1 MSDDDSD
8 VMICEEVS
16 HVPVV
21 TPARTRY
28 IKITSEHEHTPNKI
42 QSESAEKIRPLYH
55 NKPQMDHTSEE
66 GKFSWLV
73 ISNKFCLPQIMRKEE
88 DGSSVG
94 YISVKMAEKGLLD
107 SFLKTLPSEVVTI
120 PQVMSYRV
128 AANERR
134 LLLEI
139 NSGQCDSY
147 FWDTDAYFYDHNY
160 NDLLILSQD
169 LCQYYTFLK
178 LCLARISGEAMD
190 QENKFGFLRIN
201 STSDVPYVAVE
212 GQKYI
217 PLFYFEEEGTGE
229 VSPVRISGWDWAYL
243 RFCCK
248 VQGVKESMLV
258 GTSCSCISEKEF
270 KEMLPGGTT
279 FQEYWPEKNYLKK
292 AEPSNVQTLGWW
304 TRKVLTVGERFEGK
318 LVPVKEFPPTPLYDG
333 NPYRAELACIKEK
346 KINCIN
352 IQPYSWNEVMVT
364 LPHLVLQIF
373 PGFSDKQIGELL
385 VRKGVTLHQ
394 GNSGHNDVIRS
405 QGWQD
410 KYEELPLVT
419 VKDLLKNIEE
429 VNNSLL
435 SSESQDGE
443 KRSKGN

>member
-16 HVPVV
+16 HIAVV

-28 IKITSEHEHTPNKI
+28 IKHTSEHTPGKI

-73 ISNKFCLPQIMRKEE
+73 ISNQFCLPQIMRKEE

-107 SFLKTLPSEVVTI
+107 SFLKTLPGEVVTI

-128 AANERR
+128 TASERR
-134 LLLEI
+134 LLFEI

-147 FWDTDAYFYDHNY
+147 FWDSEAYYYF
-160 NDLLILSQD
+160 NDLLIPSQD
-169 LCQYYTFLK
+169 LCQYYSFLT

-201 STSDVPYVAVE
+201 STSDVPYVVVE

-217 PLFYFEEEGTGE
+217 PLFYFEEEGKGE
-229 VSPVRISGWDWAYL
+229 VSPVQISGWDWAYL
-243 RFCCK
+243 QFCCK
-248 VQGVKESMLV
+248 VQAVKESMLV
-258 GTSCSCISEKEF
+258 GTSCSCVSEKEL

-292 AEPSNVQTLGWW
+292 AEPSRDPGWW

-318 LVPVKEFPPTPLYDG
+318 LVPIKEFPTQSNGG
-333 NPYRAELACIKEK
+333 NPYRAELACIREK

-352 IQPYSWNEVMVT
+352 IHPYSWNEVMVT

-394 GNSGHNDVIRS
+394 GNSGHSEVIRS

-419 VKDLLKNIEE
+419 VKDLLKNIDE
-429 VNNSLL
+429 VKNSLY